1 MPEETHTII
10 STPQFLRERERER
23 EIGQGEK
30 KGDIKEETQEM
41 EREKLDGSRS
51 KDRQSSRQSEV

>member
-10 STPQFLRERERER
+10 STPQFLRERER